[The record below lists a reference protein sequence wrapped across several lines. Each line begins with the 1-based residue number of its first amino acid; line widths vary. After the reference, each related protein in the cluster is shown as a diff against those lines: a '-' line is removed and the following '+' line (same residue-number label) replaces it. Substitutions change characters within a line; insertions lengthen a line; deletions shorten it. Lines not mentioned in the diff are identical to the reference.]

1 MSNTA
6 KNWAFRQDLKPVPK
20 LVLVVLADAAN
31 DQGICWPS
39 IATLADK
46 TGVTRRTVQRAIQLL
61 ICRKLITAQQR
72 YRSDGSC
79 SSNLYRLLLGRG
91 DNLSPTPD
99 RSDTNSRHTCQNP
112 PDTGVVPGTTIGT
125 NKEPPLL
132 SKPKPERPDRGG
144 GKISDLFFPKDL
156 LPTEQSKAQAM
167 VAVLKAPINQQV
179 LDEWTGIIAA
189 GSIRSSVLGCL
200 RALVKRAQEGSF
212 TPERAMRVAHARK
225 TQQRVAVKKTAE
237 PELAPIDEKNALVR
251 RIMAIRKQAMG
262 K

>member
-20 LVLVVLADAAN
+20 LVLVVLADTAN

-61 ICRKLITAQQR
+61 IRRELITARKR

-91 DNLSPTPD
+91 DKLSPTPGS
-99 RSDTNSRHTCQNP
+99 SDSTSRHTCQDP
-112 PDTGVVPGTTIGT
+112 PDAGVVPGTTIRT
-125 NKEPPLL
+125 NKESPLL
-132 SKPKPERPDRGG
+132 PVPKPERPDRGG
-144 GKISDLFFPKDL
+144 GEIFDLFFPKDL
-156 LPTEQSKAQAM
+156 LPTEQSQAQAM

-179 LDEWTGIIAA
+179 LDEWAGIIAA

-200 RALVKRAQEGSF
+200 RVLVQCAQQGTF
-212 TPERAMRVAHARK
+212 TPERAMRVAQARK
-225 TQQRVAVKKTAE
+225 TQQRVAAIKAAE
-237 PELAPIDEKNALVR
+237 PELVPIDENNALVR
-251 RIMAIRKQAMG
+251 RIMSI
-262 K
+262 